1 MAALKMATTTTK
13 NSGPYS
19 NRPRAA
25 PMASESLA
33 FHLLCDKQHMRACA
47 ELRVSQGL
55 ELVHCCRQEEKKKA
69 AATTT
74 TVTST
79 TTTTTTE
86 MMREKENRAAEREEE
101 EQFRSEVEDCV
112 LELVDLSWELLR
124 IASREQLLGAH
135 FMRRPVDEYCAGE
148 GEGVME
154 EGAGSE
160 AWPFVKMIDLEA
172 CSEAIDGVLGQL
184 MEFLNSAEREEE
196 ERKYGN
202 QSSDDEG
209 DSDDDEEEDD
219 EEKVELDQD
228 SQREGE
234 EAESKRRQQKLLEAA
249 LCERR
254 TPGGRPHRALR
265 VTCRDASPR

>member
-1 MAALKMATTTTK
+1 
-13 NSGPYS
+13 
-19 NRPRAA
+19 
-25 PMASESLA
+25 MASESLA

-55 ELVHCCRQEEKKKA
+55 ELVRCCRQEEKKKKA

-79 TTTTTTE
+79 TTTATVRR
-86 MMREKENRAAEREEE
+86 REKEDLRAEELEEE
-101 EQFRSEVEDCV
+101 EQFRSEVEDFV

-124 IASREQLLGAH
+124 MASREQLLGTH
-135 FMRRPVDEYCAGE
+135 FMRRPVDEYCAGAGE
-148 GEGVME
+148 GEMME

-196 ERKYGN
+196 ERKYGS

-209 DSDDDEEEDD
+209 DSDQDKEEDEDEEE
-219 EEKVELDQD
+219 EELNQD

-234 EAESKRRQQKLLEAA
+234 EAEESKRRQQKLLEAA

-254 TPGGRPHRALR
+254 CTPDRRPHRALR
-265 VTCRDASPR
+265 VTCREASPR

>member
-1 MAALKMATTTTK
+1 
-13 NSGPYS
+13 
-19 NRPRAA
+19 
-25 PMASESLA
+25 MASESLA

-47 ELRVSQGL
+47 ELRVGQGL
-55 ELVHCCRQEEKKKA
+55 ELVRCCRQEEKKKA

-79 TTTTTTE
+79 TTTTTITTTTTE
-86 MMREKENRAAEREEE
+86 RMREKGDRAAELEEE
-101 EQFRSEVEDCV
+101 EQFRSEVEDFV

-124 IASREQLLGAH
+124 MASREQLLGTH
-135 FMRRPVDEYCAGE
+135 FMRRPVDEYCAGAGE
-148 GEGVME
+148 GEMME

-196 ERKYGN
+196 ERKYGS

-209 DSDDDEEEDD
+209 DSDEDKEEDENEEE
-219 EEKVELDQD
+219 EEELNQD
-228 SQREGE
+228 RQREGE
-234 EAESKRRQQKLLEAA
+234 EAEESKRRQQKLLEAA

-254 TPGGRPHRALR
+254 CTPDRRPHRALR
-265 VTCRDASPR
+265 VNCREASPR